1 MIKLTTQVSYKPCP
15 YKIGYN
21 DNILLLGSCFADSI
35 GSMLDYYRF
44 NTLINPFGVLYNPV
58 SIANA
63 IERIAQLKRFT
74 PADVIKTGELYNSL
88 FHHTSFAR
96 ETAPEFLEHANGSLS
111 FASEYLKKATVVII
125 TLGTAWCYRHIETD
139 TIVANCNKLNPALF
153 KRELL
158 SVSKIAENLKRITTL
173 LTCNYNNP
181 DKKAFPN
188 IRQVIFTV
196 SPIRHLKDGL
206 HGNTISKASLHLALE
221 QVVNGDDIIYFP
233 SYEIM
238 TDELRDYRFYAEDLV
253 HPSDTAVKYIFEKFT
268 ENCFK
273 TDIDATMRMAER
285 ITLAE
290 RHRPFNR
297 ESESYKQFVLKTAE
311 LKKRFNDTIK
321 REGDI

>member
-1 MIKLTTQVSYKPCP
+1 MIKLTTPVSYKPYS

-63 IERIAQLKRFT
+63 IERIAELKNFT
-74 PADVIKTGELYNSL
+74 AEDVVKTGELYNSL
-88 FHHTSFAR
+88 SHHTSFAR
-96 ETAPEFLEHANGSLS
+96 ETVSEFLENANQSLNS
-111 FASEYLKKATVVII
+111 ASNYLKKATVVII
-125 TLGTAWCYRHIETD
+125 TLGTAWCYRHTGTD
-139 TIVANCNKLNPALF
+139 TIVANCNKLNPSLF

-158 SVSKIAENLKRITTL
+158 SVSDIAENLKRITTL
-173 LTCNYNNP
+173 LTCNYNSP
-181 DKKAFPN
+181 DNNSFPN

-221 QVVNGDDIIYFP
+221 QVVNRNDIVYFP

-253 HPSDTAVKYIFEKFT
+253 HPSDTAVKYIFEKFA

-273 TDIDATMRMAER
+273 TDIGATMKLAER

-297 ESESYKQFVLKTAE
+297 ESESYRQFILKTDE
-311 LKKRFNDTIK
+311 LKKRFNDIIK
-321 REGDI
+321 REDDI